1 MRINKS
7 YNNFKIDYAQ
17 SQYKSDVESK
27 TDGSDR
33 KLKRD
38 SVDISEEGK
47 VLLEQMKAVE
57 TDKPLDRVEEIKQA
71 IENDSYEV
79 DSKKIA
85 SSIIDR
91 LLGQRGSEID
101 E

>member
-1 MRINKS
+1 MRINKG
-7 YNNFKIDYAQ
+7 YNNFKIDYIQ
-17 SQYKSDVESK
+17 SQYKSDVKKE
-27 TDGSDR
+27 TDGTNK

-57 TDKPLDRVEEIKQA
+57 TDERLNRVEEIKQA
-71 IENDSYEV
+71 IEDDSYEI

-85 SSIIDR
+85 SGMIDR

>member
-1 MRINKS
+1 MRINKA
-7 YNNFKIDYAQ
+7 YNNFKIDYIQ
-17 SQYKSDVESK
+17 SQYKSDVKKESE
-27 TDGSDR
+27 GSDR

-38 SVDISEEGK
+38 SVDISDEGK

-57 TDKPLDRVEEIKQA
+57 TDERLNRVEEIKQA
-71 IENDSYEV
+71 IEDDSYEI

-85 SSIIDR
+85 SGIIDKI
-91 LLGQRGSEID
+91 LGQRGSERD